1 MRARYLIIYIMAMV
15 YINPSLVHFIKV
27 IGNKVNMMVMELVLI
42 NMETSILES
51 LKKIKNMGKD
61 YKFMRME
68 KNIKGLSI
76 KMQRMDLENI
86 TIRMEISMKGNGQ
99 ITFVGEKVNKYIL
112 MALIIRGIGLKMIS
126 MEEES

>member
-1 MRARYLIIYIMAMV
+1 MARDWRKSDLNSKIKIIMRARYLIIYIMAMV

-86 TIRMEISMKGNGQ
+86 TIRMEISMKGNG
-99 ITFVGEKVNKYIL
+99 
-112 MALIIRGIGLKMIS
+112 
-126 MEEES
+126 